1 MGIIMGRD
9 INLPFPMLIHIHTP
23 WTSHKATQKDTLAY
37 ESEANRMQ
45 FFMVMNPPTAT
56 AQEKKV
62 SAKYGKTCVY
72 EEDRVKAARQK
83 LLAHLEKHA
92 PDVPMSGPL
101 KLLCI
106 WQWQAPRLE
115 DAGTYRTSKPDTD
128 NVQKLL
134 KDCMTKCGFW
144 FDDAQ
149 VADDRCIKKWA
160 PCGEYP
166 GIFVYLEAANEQ
178 E

>member
-1 MGIIMGRD
+1 MGRD
-9 INLPFPMLIHIHTP
+9 INLPFPTIQHISYPYTF
-23 WTSHKATQKDTLAY
+23 HKATQKDTLAY

-56 AQEKKV
+56 AQEKKISMKNDRV
-62 SAKYGKTCVY
+62 FVY
-72 EEDRVKAARQK
+72 EDDRAKAARQK
-83 LLAHLEKHA
+83 LLAYLESNA
-92 PDVPMSGPL
+92 PDAPMRGPL
-101 KLLCI
+101 RLLCV
-106 WQWQAPRLE
+106 WQWSTE
-115 DAGTYRTSKPDTD
+115 KITDAGTYRISKPDTD
-128 NVQKLL
+128 NLQKML

-149 VADDRCIKKWA
+149 VADERCIKKWA

-166 GIFVYLEAANEQ
+166 GIFVCLEAANEQ